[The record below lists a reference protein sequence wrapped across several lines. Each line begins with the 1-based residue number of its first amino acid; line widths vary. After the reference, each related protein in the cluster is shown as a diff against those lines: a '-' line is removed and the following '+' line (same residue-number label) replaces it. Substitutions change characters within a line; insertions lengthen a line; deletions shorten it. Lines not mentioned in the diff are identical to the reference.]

1 MDVADMRLSSVVH
14 VPSDVADYVA
24 TDAIIDVQGVHTN
37 PETVIASVAE
47 DILQEDGEKIDGFT
61 SNC

>member
-1 MDVADMRLSSVVH
+1 MRLSSVVH